1 MIILQP
7 KSSGSAKADAFG
19 DMHKI
24 ATAVTSVLK
33 IVEKQ
38 GGDATLADKLT
49 NAKDQIDNF
58 VGENISAIKSAA
70 NPQAA
75 VSAMKASLSVKGFV
89 VPLPLFLRV
98 THNSNC

>member
-1 MIILQP
+1 
-7 KSSGSAKADAFG
+7 
-19 DMHKI
+19 MHKI

-33 IVEKQ
+33 VVEKQ

-75 VSAMKASLSVKGFV
+75 VNAMKVA
-89 VPLPLFLRV
+89 PLKVLLLLQPLFLKAIL
-98 THNSNC
+98 